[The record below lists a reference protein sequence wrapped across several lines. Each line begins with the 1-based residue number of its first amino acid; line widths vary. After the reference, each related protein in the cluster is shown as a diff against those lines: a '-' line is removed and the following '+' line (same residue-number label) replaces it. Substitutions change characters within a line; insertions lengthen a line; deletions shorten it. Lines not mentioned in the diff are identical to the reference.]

1 MRIIMNDKY
10 ITISSLTKY
19 IKYKI
24 DNINTFY
31 EFLDSGDCISIIFDL
46 IFTEELAKRYVT
58 LPLRDNIQVAAG
70 VLMHKKMKND
80 PLILNFVSHMYP
92 LCWTKSSKEGFYMKY
107 DFVFK
112 LNSVELYRNG
122 RWPDTPE
129 GINQKNFRKRVKTWA
144 KLADLHGIDALRH
157 PTTCTKYTAEERYN
171 LVARV
176 LAGESQKSVAISAGI
191 NDSQLSK
198 WVKQYKIYG
207 YDGLNLKKGRR
218 SKEST
223 MKKTVKPSELSIS
236 EREELIRLRA
246 ETEYL
251 RTENEVI
258 KKLIALRREKEVA
271 QLKAKKQQS
280 SKNSEKKDTN

>member
-1 MRIIMNDKY
+1 M
-10 ITISSLTKY
+10 
-19 IKYKI
+19 
-24 DNINTFY
+24 
-31 EFLDSGDCISIIFDL
+31 DL
-46 IFTEELAKRYVT
+46 STST
-58 LPLRDNIQVAAG
+58 
-70 VLMHKKMKND
+70 
-80 PLILNFVSHMYP
+80 
-92 LCWTKSSKEGFYMKY
+92 
-107 DFVFK
+107 
-112 LNSVELYRNG
+112 
-122 RWPDTPE
+122 
-129 GINQKNFRKRVKTWA
+129 
-144 KLADLHGIDALRH
+144 
-157 PTTCTKYTAEERYN
+157 YTAEERYN

-251 RTENEVI
+251 RTENEAI

>member
-1 MRIIMNDKY
+1 
-10 ITISSLTKY
+10 
-19 IKYKI
+19 
-24 DNINTFY
+24 
-31 EFLDSGDCISIIFDL
+31 
-46 IFTEELAKRYVT
+46 V
-58 LPLRDNIQVAAG
+58 
-70 VLMHKKMKND
+70 
-80 PLILNFVSHMYP
+80 
-92 LCWTKSSKEGFYMKY
+92 KY

-112 LNSVELYRNG
+112 INSVELYRNG
-122 RWPDTPE
+122 QWPDTPE
-129 GINQKNFRKRVKTWA
+129 GINQKDFRKCVRTWA
-144 KLADLHGIDALRH
+144 KLADLHGMDALRH
-157 PTTCTKYTAEERYN
+157 PTTCKEYTAEERYK

-218 SKEST
+218 SKEIS
-223 MKKTVKPSELSIS
+223 MKNADRQKELTIS

-251 RTENEVI
+251 RTENEAI
-258 KKLIALRREKEVA
+258 KKLIALRQEKKVA

-280 SKNSEKKDTN
+280 QKNSEKKDIN